1 MDIDTKIKKVLQAI
15 VDGGFNENSTL
26 SEISR
31 RELQEILLMS
41 EDEGFLSH
49 RSSKQKLVQG
59 FIGQGDDFI
68 LSPSAY
74 VTRPG
79 RQFLEDYDR
88 TRIQSTQTINI
99 ESVSHSS
106 IGNYNTVNNYS
117 DTPIEDLNELVESLN
132 NDDET
137 KEQGRELIETLKNE
151 EIKPGYLA
159 KFEQLLQKHPKTVE
173 LISSFLTS
181 VAVAS
186 IA

>member
-15 VDGGFNENSTL
+15 VDGVFNENSTL

-31 RELQEILLMS
+31 GELQEILLMS
-41 EDEGFLSH
+41 EDEGFISH

-74 VTRPG
+74 VTRSG

-99 ESVSHSS
+99 
-106 IGNYNTVNNYS
+106 
-117 DTPIEDLNELVESLN
+117 
-132 NDDET
+132 
-137 KEQGRELIETLKNE
+137 
-151 EIKPGYLA
+151 
-159 KFEQLLQKHPKTVE
+159 
-173 LISSFLTS
+173 
-181 VAVAS
+181 
-186 IA
+186 